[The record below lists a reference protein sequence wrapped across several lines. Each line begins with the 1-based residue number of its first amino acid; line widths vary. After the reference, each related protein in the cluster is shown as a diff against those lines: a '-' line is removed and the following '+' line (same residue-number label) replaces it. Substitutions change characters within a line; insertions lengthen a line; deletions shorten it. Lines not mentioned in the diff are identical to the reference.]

1 MFCKIEFRVLLFSLY
16 IGMLNLSGNWKRFTR
31 FSLKQINQGFTK
43 QSTYLKSIKTW
54 QKLEDLF
61 LDLFVS
67 KKIQLVNLLAF
78 SRPIQ
83 LTKKENDKTRKSIL
97 QNMNAIHVY
106 ISTNLF
112 YILSN
117 SVLFLPNLVR
127 VSSFL
132 LFLWYTVRKV
142 CQI

>member
-31 FSLKQINQGFTK
+31 FSLEQINQGFTK